1 MVRNGLVQFVPKLWI
16 AVLILKD
23 MLGLIQEKNRLFV
36 NFVIILA
43 LKKAILQIT
52 WKKSTMNKFCLSD
65 GLEMKSCS
73 IIFRSIQL
81 NMALNNGLAQFVQR
95 WWKVLQKSK
104 GILELILEKN
114 HIHATFA
121 HCHSVKKALLEVI
134 LVIFM
139 NFMWMCNKSL
149 PSWLLILFKI
159 VIKQMF
165 LNWMFLKWNC
175 VQFLSDWSNQ
185 T

>member
-1 MVRNGLVQFVPKLWI
+1 MYPVVLNFEMFNVKSHPQICCRMNQFIWDPINGPVQFVAKLWI

-23 MLGLIQEKNRLFV
+23 MLGLILEKNHLFV

-43 LKKAILQIT
+43 LKRAILHIT
-52 WKKSTMNKFCLSD
+52 WIKSTMNKFCLSD

-121 HCHSVKKALLEVI
+121 RCHSVKKAL
-134 LVIFM
+134 
-139 NFMWMCNKSL
+139 
-149 PSWLLILFKI
+149 
-159 VIKQMF
+159 
-165 LNWMFLKWNC
+165 
-175 VQFLSDWSNQ
+175 
-185 T
+185 

>member
-1 MVRNGLVQFVPKLWI
+1 MVRNGLVQFVAKLWI

-23 MLGLIQEKNRLFV
+23 MLGLILEKNHLFV
-36 NFVIILA
+36 NFVAILA
-43 LKKAILQIT
+43 LKK

-149 PSWLLILFKI
+149 PSWLLVLFKI